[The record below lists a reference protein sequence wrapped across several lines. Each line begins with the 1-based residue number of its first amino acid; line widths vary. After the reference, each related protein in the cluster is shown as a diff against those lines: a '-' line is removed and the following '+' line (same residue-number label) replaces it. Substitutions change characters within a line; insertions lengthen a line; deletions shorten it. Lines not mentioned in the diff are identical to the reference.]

1 MTINKGAIAAQRL
14 INEFGIEHPNDFTIE
29 ELIHARDIILEE
41 KRISNS
47 DGRIVFGKLKSKIS
61 VNSNIKY
68 VGRRR
73 FTLAHELGHFEL
85 HHNLN
90 THLEDNALTLDYFKN
105 GGQEYEANQFATELL
120 MPSKSFVAYTQGKQF
135 SPELLRDI
143 AEHFETSIT
152 SATFRYLEL
161 GQHPIFLFHC
171 RDRKVIYWKNTNN
184 YFRKVKDITK
194 LQPPTDSVAMEF
206 FNDGTI
212 YRKDESAQEIEKSTW
227 FETGEYDSDDE
238 YFEYAIVT
246 KQYNTVFSVVWEN

>member
-1 MTINKGAIAAQRL
+1 MAINKGAIAAQKL

-41 KRISNS
+41 KKISNC

-61 VNSNIKY
+61 INSDLKY
-68 VGRRR
+68 IGRRR

-85 HHNLN
+85 HRNLN
-90 THLEDNALTLDYFKN
+90 THLDDNALTLDYFKN

-120 MPSKSFVAYTQGKQF
+120 MPSKPFVTYTQGKRF

-161 GQHPIFLFHC
+161 GQHPIYLFHC
-171 RDRKVIYWKNTNN
+171 RDKKVIYWKNTNN
-184 YFRKVKDITK
+184 YYRKVKDITR

-212 YRKDESAQEIEKSTW
+212 YRKNDSAQEIEKSTW
-227 FETGEYDSDDE
+227 FETGQYDSDDE

-246 KQYNTVFSVVWEN
+246 KDYNTVLSVVWEK

>member
-1 MTINKGAIAAQRL
+1 MAINKGAIAAQRL
-14 INEFGIEHPNDFTIE
+14 IDEFGIEHPNDFTIE

-41 KRISNS
+41 KKISNS
-47 DGRIVFGKLKSKIS
+47 DGRIVFGKSKTKIS
-61 VNSNIKY
+61 INSNIKY

-135 SPELLRDI
+135 SPDLLRDI
-143 AEHFETSIT
+143 ADHFETSIT

-171 RDRKVIYWKNTNN
+171 RDKKVIYWKNTNN
-184 YFRKVKDITK
+184 YYRKVKDITK

-227 FETGEYDSDDE
+227 FETGEYDSCLLYTSPSPRDVE
-238 YFEYAIVT
+238 ESRMPSSA
-246 KQYNTVFSVVWEN
+246 